1 MYFANYMYNFVQLV
15 LLRCNAIRP
24 LRCMHIH
31 GITAVVALACGA
43 TKGANT

>member
-1 MYFANYMYNFVQLV
+1 MPFANYLYNFVQLV

-31 GITAVVALACGA
+31 GITAVVALASGA
-43 TKGANT
+43 TKGANA